1 MFKLSELFAK
11 KNQYDEA
18 TQAIIE
24 GWHKLALENEKLDLM
39 KKTEGWQLLDNKI
52 REELRIRIASLVNK
66 EDSDSRAVIKTL
78 LQILGVVD
86 TRATNKILEEEVDKF
101 ISGA

>member
-24 GWHKLALENEKLDLM
+24 SWHKIALENEKLEAM
-39 KKTEGWQLLDNKI
+39 KQTDGWKLLEQKIKEELKI
-52 REELRIRIASLVNK
+52 RITSLVNK
-66 EDSDSRAVIKTL
+66 EDQDSRAVIKTL

-86 TRATNKILEEEVDKF
+86 TRKSNQILEEEIDKF
-101 ISGA
+101 ISGT